1 MPINFYLDKRQNKHG
16 ESPIRIVW
24 CFNGDRYQ
32 STLGFCIR
40 PDAWNESLRRVTS
53 AESNHKETEA
63 ISINRYFDSLEKAV
77 NRVENEAHLLKST
90 LTKPLVKKV
99 IEDILAAGGEYPI
112 LKEKIWMQQ
121 IKERR
126 QSSDRYFIHF
136 KGGKYKLI
144 CFGKDSDTLKNVVV
158 YQALYGTNEIW
169 IRPYDVFFGMVRM
182 PDGSM
187 VERFKEIKN
196 W

>member
-1 MPINFYLDKRQNKHG
+1 M
-16 ESPIRIVW
+16 
-24 CFNGDRYQ
+24 
-32 STLGFCIR
+32 
-40 PDAWNESLRRVTS
+40 TS
-53 AESNHKETEA
+53 AKNNHKETEA

-77 NRVENEAHLLKST
+77 NRVENEAHLRKAT
-90 LTKPLVKKV
+90 LTKPIVKKV
-99 IEDILAAGGEYPI
+99 IEDVLAAGGEYPF
-112 LKEKIWMQQ
+112 LKEIAWMQQ

-169 IRPYDVFFGMVRM
+169 IRPYDVFFGKVRM

-187 VERFKEIKN
+187 VERFKEIN
-196 W
+196 SW